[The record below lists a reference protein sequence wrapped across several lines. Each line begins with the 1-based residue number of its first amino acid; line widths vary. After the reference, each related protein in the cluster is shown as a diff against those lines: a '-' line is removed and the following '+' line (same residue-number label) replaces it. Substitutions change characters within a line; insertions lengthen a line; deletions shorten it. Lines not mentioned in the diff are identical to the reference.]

1 MFEGVSFEGMLFN
14 TIIFFNMK
22 RDHESIFRFVSILF

>member
-14 TIIFFNMK
+14 TIIFFSMK
-22 RDHESIFRFVSILF
+22 RDHESFFRFVSILF

>member
-1 MFEGVSFEGMLFN
+1 MFERGVSFA
-14 TIIFFNMK
+14 IIFFSMK